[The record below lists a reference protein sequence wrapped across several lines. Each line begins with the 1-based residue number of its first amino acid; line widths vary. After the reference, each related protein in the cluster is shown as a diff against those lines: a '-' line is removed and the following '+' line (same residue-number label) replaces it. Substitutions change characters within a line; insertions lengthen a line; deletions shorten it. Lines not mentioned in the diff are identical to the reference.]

1 MDQFIERS
9 WIPILILHILL
20 AVLFH
25 YVREFTQLWI
35 ISSIAVGTIAVI
47 RANDQNHEAGYWG
60 AYLGLWDVMH
70 RASPSA
76 IYLPWEIGKFSLAYF
91 MILGILITPYR
102 KHYMW
107 FPWLLIALLTPS
119 ALGNYSSYK
128 DFEEFRQQFSFN
140 VIGPIVMGLALTY
153 FYRRFFRLR
162 SLRSLLFFMLMPVVV
177 LWLTLNLRMP
187 DFSEISWKLEAN
199 FQASGGFGPNQV
211 ATMLSFGTMTLFLSY
226 FLRLNVLRRP
236 IIEYSLIA
244 GFSFNS
250 LLTFTRGGLL
260 LNSIQLLLIYLQ
272 GVRVGLL
279 RASRTLWT
287 IIFLIPLLIGAFW
300 VVDQIT
306 HGALEHRFLMG
317 IEENTDIRY
326 TSEEERVIK
335 ITSGR
340 FEIIVSDLLMFI
352 RNPLMGIGPGLSQRF
367 RQEYNPLAPRVTAHA
382 ELTRLLAEHGVL
394 GVVVLFFLVYIPWRF
409 YRTIRNPY
417 ERILFTAFMSFAAFF
432 FLHSAMRTGAI
443 AISYALAFIQT
454 EWPKFT
460 LKRRA
465 YRSHP

>member
-1 MDQFIERS
+1 MNQFIERS

-60 AYLGLWDVMH
+60 AYLGLWGVVH
-70 RASPSA
+70 RASPST

-91 MILGILITPYR
+91 MILGLLISPHR
-102 KHYMW
+102 KYYFW
-107 FPWLLIALLTPS
+107 LPWLLILLLTPS
-119 ALGNYSSYK
+119 ALGNYSRYQ

-140 VIGPIVMGLALTY
+140 VIGPIVMGLALAY
-153 FYRRFFRLR
+153 FYRRSFSLR
-162 SLRSLLFFMLMPVVV
+162 SLRSLLFFMLMPVLV
-177 LWLTLNLRMP
+177 LWVILNLRMP
-187 DFSEISWKLEAN
+187 DFSEIEWKLEAN

-211 ATMLSFGTMTLFLSY
+211 STMLAFGTMILFLSY
-226 FLRLNVLRRP
+226 FLRLRVLRAP
-236 IIEYSLIA
+236 LLEYGLIS

-250 LLTFTRGGLL
+250 LLTFTRGGLF
-260 LNSIQLLLIYLQ
+260 LNSLQLFFIYIQGIQ
-272 GVRVGLL
+272 AGLL
-279 RASRTLWT
+279 KASRTIWA
-287 IIFLIPLLIGAFW
+287 IILILPLLVGAFW

-317 IEENTDIRY
+317 IEEDAEAH
-326 TSEEERVIK
+326 SEEERLSK
-335 ITSGR
+335 MTSGR
-340 FEIIVSDLLMFI
+340 TEIIISDILIFI
-352 RNPLMGIGPGLSQRF
+352 HNPLIGIGPGLAMKF
-367 RQEYNPLAPRVTAHA
+367 RQEYNPLIHKAAAHS
-382 ELTRLLAEHGVL
+382 ELTRLLAEHGTL
-394 GVVVLFFLVYIPWRF
+394 GLAVLFVLIAIPWRF

-432 FLHSAMRTGAI
+432 FVHSAMRTAVI
-443 AISYALAFIQT
+443 ALSYALAFIKT
-454 EWPKFT
+454 ERPKFT

-465 YRSHP
+465 YHSLN